1 MKNLALIILI
11 FLCTALGGIEV
22 SGNQSGTWTTD
33 NNPYQVVGDITVPSG
48 SSLEIQEGVNVEVMG
63 EYRIAAEGSL
73 IADGTESDPVTF
85 LSPTESQWTGIR
97 LDNDQTDNH
106 FEYCV
111 IQHAE
116 NGINIINTQVT
127 ISRCHFNNNETG
139 INVFGLGSANPP
151 SVMIDHNLIEN
162 CQQNGIMI
170 AESNPYIME
179 NELRQCALDETARA
193 AIQLSCQSTGGVCHP
208 TIEHNHIHNNVWQ
221 GITAW
226 DIYDSGFI
234 RPAVYGN
241 LIEENLTGIYLY
253 NASGYFADNVIRNNF
268 VSGNANS
275 GAGVMLY
282 GLTTFPTFARN
293 IITGNFCGFY
303 IVNSASVIL
312 GDLGDGSYEND
323 GYNLIYGNIDE
334 SNDTYSI
341 YSTSTQ
347 TIKAENCFWDSTD
360 PDEIDATIIGNVDY
374 DPLYTTETTAVS
386 FITGIA
392 SGLAMPYIVAHLIDA
407 ETHEYV
413 STGFST
419 EEGSYFLPV
428 PAAGDYYVY
437 GIEGITRMAMRGFHG
452 GNLNPTILSIE
463 EATITSGIDI
473 EEFVEYLPEIRTIEE
488 PVTYGETEYYPIRYC
503 ESIFKK
509 RDYLTIPSDE
519 GVQIAGFYN
528 YNSGGLSW
536 TNDTCWLVRNDDP
549 QPGDTWTS
557 AGNIYTE
564 SIYYYTAVVT
574 PYGQGDTLV
583 VDYFNDDD
591 DLVYRRSFVQNQ
603 GLVNERYF
611 VNWDMINDWD
621 LSDSEITGGNG
632 YMPIAVGN
640 RWVLEGDTDHNRP
653 MNLTK
658 WLQHDNVYRLMW
670 DPPLSTF
677 IEDRYYTYYRI
688 YRNNEM
694 ILEIPCE
701 EFWIDVEV
709 PVGINNYYV
718 TAYDNIMG
726 ETEPSNT
733 VTIEY
738 ESIEDDPEPP
748 EPFALDIYPNPMNL
762 SRQDGMSFNIA
773 SQIAPTVSLYNVR
786 GQKIRSW
793 KPEKDVSGKYMIRW
807 DGADQSGKTVASGIY
822 FARVQNSRRTLVK
835 KVVLLR

>member
-85 LSPTESQWTGIR
+85 LSPTENQWTGIR

-282 GLTTFPTFARN
+282 GLTTFPTFTRN

-360 PDEIDATIIGNVDY
+360 PDEINATIIGNVDY
-374 DPLYTTETTAVS
+374 DPLFSTEDTAVS
-386 FITGIA
+386 FITGSIPE
-392 SGLAMPYIVAHLIDA
+392 SDGEIIPFLLDA
-407 ETHEYV
+407 ENSEIV
-413 STGFST
+413 SEGKIAI
-419 EEGSYFLPV
+419 EEGYYLQV
-428 PAAGDYYVY
+428 PQAGDYYVLLFEQLPEQVGY
-437 GIEGITRMAMRGFHG
+437 GFYG
-452 GNLNPTILSIE
+452 GAANPIILSIE
-463 EATITSGIDI
+463 EDTILSQINIDEFEYSVPMEIEVLEPFNEGNEDIYPIDI
-473 EEFVEYLPEIRTIEE
+473 EMLFMYHQQMLVEEMNEGIR
-488 PVTYGETEYYPIRYC
+488 
-503 ESIFKK
+503 
-509 RDYLTIPSDE
+509 
-519 GVQIAGFYN
+519 IAGFVTYMAN
-528 YNSGGLSW
+528 EA
-536 TNDTCWLVRNDDP
+536 DTLWVDEVAWFVRNDDP
-549 QPGDTWTS
+549 QSGDSWVS
-557 AGNIYTE
+557 AEISGGDIVLTE
-564 SIYYYTAVVT
+564 AVVT
-574 PYGQGDTLV
+574 PCGIGDTLI
-583 VDYFNDDD
+583 VDYFMDEEISA
-591 DLVYRRSFVQNQ
+591 R
-603 GLVNERYF
+603 RYF
-611 VNWDMINDWD
+611 VPEQGMIRQKVYDAWA
-621 LSDSEITGGNG
+621 LEMDSPMIDHQIVGGNG
-632 YMPIAVGN
+632 YMPIHEGN
-640 RWVLEGDTDHNRP
+640 TWTLLDVQPPPYPHSLIYRENEGNIY
-653 MNLTK
+653 L
-658 WLQHDNVYRLMW
+658 LMW
-670 DPPLSTF
+670 EPPAMVV
-677 IEDRYYTYYRI
+677 DGWQGYRI
-688 YRNNEM
+688 YRDGTMVNE
-694 ILEIPCE
+694 LEFA
-701 EFWIDVEV
+701 EFWENVEV
-709 PVGINNYYV
+709 PGGSHEYYV
-718 TAYDNIMG
+718 TAFNEAG
-726 ETEPSNT
+726 ETLPSNT
-733 VTIEY
+733 VTIEC
-738 ESIEDDPEPP
+738 ESIENDPKPP
-748 EPFALDIYPNPMNL
+748 APFALDIYPNPMNL
-762 SRQDGMSFNIA
+762 SRQDGMSLSIA

-793 KPEKDVSGKYMIRW
+793 KPQKDVSGKYMIRW

-822 FARVQNSRRTLVK
+822 FARVQSSRRTLVK